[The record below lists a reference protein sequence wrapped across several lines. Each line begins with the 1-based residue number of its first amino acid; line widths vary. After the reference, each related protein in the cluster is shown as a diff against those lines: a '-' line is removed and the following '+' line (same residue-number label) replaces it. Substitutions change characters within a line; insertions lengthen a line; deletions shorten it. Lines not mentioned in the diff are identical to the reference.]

1 MDGGVGR
8 GKATANAVVD
18 SRHGDLLANGA
29 ELTLPPRRRA
39 VLGSW
44 FSSVSRVA
52 SAADCV
58 GSKQTHKKR

>member
-18 SRHGDLLANGA
+18 SRHGDLLA